1 MLNKDG
7 KVIRNKYYDSIY
19 HIHKGIE
26 ICRNALIY
34 AANRGNDIIIT
45 GDEAIFKVWWNNSHS
60 DCFKKRK
67 KDKLLERRKKE
78 QQEREDKMSDPVKR
92 EEYYRLKER
101 EEQEEK
107 ELRAKQRE
115 EIIAAIRGGLPHKHL
130 LEDCTN
136 GIRMLIE
143 KEEEAKFYRDIEAGL
158 PFSEEVANR
167 LGMLEYA
174 KRYVNYHIDEK
185 DFKN

>member
-1 MLNKDG
+1 
-7 KVIRNKYYDSIY
+7 
-19 HIHKGIE
+19 
-26 ICRNALIY
+26 
-34 AANRGNDIIIT
+34 
-45 GDEAIFKVWWNNSHS
+45 
-60 DCFKKRK
+60 
-67 KDKLLERRKKE
+67 
-78 QQEREDKMSDPVKR
+78 MSNPVKQ

-115 EIIAAIRGGLPHKHL
+115 EIIAAIRGGLPYKHL

-136 GIRMLIE
+136 EIRMLIE

-174 KRYVNYHIDEK
+174 KRYTSNHIDEK
-185 DFKN
+185 DFKNLKELRKNGKLKAIIRK